1 MFRQIMA
8 EGYITANAYC
18 RRIFGEKVY
27 KLALSASTACP
38 NRDGTKGTGGCIFCS
53 RGGSGDFA
61 APAAMPLDEQMAYAK
76 KILGEKGSGLKYIA
90 YFQSFTGT
98 YGDIDALERIYT
110 QSAAHEGIVG
120 VSIATRPD
128 CLGERELEMLERLSQ
143 KTTLW
148 VELGLQTV
156 HKKTADYIRRGYEL
170 DCYDMAIEALH
181 KIPVHVITHVILGLP
196 EEGRADM
203 LETVEYVGKRTD
215 GIKLQLLH
223 VLEGTEL
230 AEDYRA
236 GKFEVLGMQEYC
248 DIVAEAVKILPENV
262 VIHRLTGD
270 GAKKD
275 LIAPLWSANKKLVL
289 NGINKA
295 LAAKGIKARTWQ

>member
-1 MFRQIMA
+1 MA
-8 EGYITANAYC
+8 EAYVSANTYC

-27 KLALSASTACP
+27 KLALSASTSCP
-38 NRDGTKGTGGCIFCS
+38 NRDGTKGAGGCIFCS

-61 APAAMPLDEQMAYAK
+61 APAGLPLAEQIEYAK
-76 KILGEKGSGLKYIA
+76 RTLGEKGKGLKYIA

-98 YGDIDALERIYT
+98 YGDLDALERIYM
-110 QSAAHEGIVG
+110 QSAAYEGIVG

-128 CLGERELEMLERLSQ
+128 CLGERELDMLARLSE

-156 HKKTADYIRRGYEL
+156 HEKTAAYIRRGYGL
-170 DCYDMAIEALH
+170 DCYDRAMEALK
-181 KIPVHVITHVILGLP
+181 KIPVHRITHIILGLP
-196 EEGRADM
+196 GESRADM
-203 LETVEYVGKRTD
+203 LETVRYAGERTD

-230 AEDYRA
+230 ADAYRA
-236 GKFEVLGMQEYC
+236 GRFETLEMEEYC
-248 DIVAEAVKILPENV
+248 GIVADAVALLPENV

-270 GAKKD
+270 GAKKE
-275 LIAPLWSANKKLVL
+275 LIAPAWSADKKRVL
-289 NGINKA
+289 NEINKA
-295 LAAKGIKARTWQ
+295 LNVRGIKAQT